1 MTIVYRPIADSATFQ
16 WNKSSAKTILLKY
29 ILGNYLE
36 DNDLFSIIDDSINLS
51 GNEGMIEMN
60 KETTDFNANKYSKI
74 LSSAWEE
81 VKEMQISEI
90 NVKFKNKLR
99 TSKDNDENPF
109 SDMLSRNRDIKVI
122 DILDETK
129 RERVLGAKGSAREP
143 LYELEDGWD
152 KGTDTGDNFDK
163 YYKKIVKVRTGLN
176 IGTGK
181 TLNEIVFE
189 DVAKDKIERLT
200 EIGFTGIKQITKKKS
215 LVDSSRGIPNIGRT
229 DGIRT
234 GKPSERTA
242 GGSGGKLT
250 TVSDK
255 GEMQLGPRDDS
266 NEKKIVSEI
275 SLKEKT
281 EIKLIKQ
288 ALNTLSLL
296 LDNLTVTQQTLD
308 TFTTASEKPTDIQTL
323 DTKFDVQ
330 AEKPLKVLSSNGY
343 KIKSM
348 DELEEVSDEI
358 NSYNSTINNLYD
370 FLRASG
376 KNADKIYKELFD
388 QMKVFNLTPE
398 KYNLLETKKLLDG
411 KKASPTK
418 DNLREKFYKTV
429 KKEIDTSLE
438 AKKELYSRNLSE
450 VYEEIKETFKIV
462 KKKEKKL
469 KADAK
474 KNAEREERERIA
486 RDRTKVNFKFG
497 QSVPF
502 KEKFNKEKLKKLFDN
517 IETEGEKFF
526 TPYINDIDG
535 IYEGSIQV
543 TREEKPLF
551 SKTKLK
557 LWENV
562 FKAKKQWEDKDNKEK
577 WQIISGILNIFDP
590 TEEIEKWPNDED
602 GNELDSLEKIK
613 EAKKYTYKLAKPINI
628 LLKSTLA
635 VNMGKAAMDPSYQ
648 SKVNV
653 GEKGKP
659 MSSTA
664 ASKISKV
671 FAWMAKRTK
680 RLKGIIGD

>member
-16 WNKSSAKTILLKY
+16 WNKSSAKKVLLEY
-29 ILGNYLE
+29 ILGNYLA
-36 DNDLFSIIDDSINLS
+36 DNELFSIIDDSISLS
-51 GNEGMIEMN
+51 GNEGMLEMN
-60 KETTDFNANKYSKI
+60 KENSNFNANKYSKI
-74 LSSAWEE
+74 LSSAWQE
-81 VKEMQISEI
+81 VQDMPISEI
-90 NVKFKNKLR
+90 SEKFENKLR
-99 TSKDNDENPF
+99 ASKDNKENPF

-143 LYELEDGWD
+143 LYALEDGWD
-152 KGTDTGDNFDK
+152 KGTDTGDNFDN
-163 YYKKIVKVRTGLN
+163 YYNKIVKVRTGLN
-176 IGTGK
+176 IGEGK
-181 TLNEIVFE
+181 TLNEIIFE
-189 DVAKDKIERLT
+189 DNVKDKIKRIT
-200 EIGFTGIKQITKKKS
+200 DIGFTGIKQITKKKNLQS
-215 LVDSSRGIPNIGRT
+215 SSRGIPQIT
-229 DGIRT
+229 WT
-234 GKPSERTA
+234 EGKNPVETA
-242 GGSGGKLT
+242 GSSSGKLT

-281 EIKLIKQ
+281 KIKLIEQ

-296 LDNLTVTQQTLD
+296 LDNLTGTQKTLD
-308 TFTTASEKPTDIQTL
+308 TFTTASVKPTDIQTL

-343 KIKSM
+343 KIKSI
-348 DELEEVSDEI
+348 DELKEVSDEI

-388 QMKVFNLTPE
+388 QMKAFDLTPE
-398 KYNLLETKKLLDG
+398 KYNLLETKKLLDNR
-411 KKASPTK
+411 KASSKK
-418 DNLREKFYKTV
+418 DDLREKFYKTV
-429 KKEIDTSLE
+429 KKAIDTSLE

-450 VYEEIKETFKIV
+450 VYEEIKERLKLV
-462 KKKEKKL
+462 KKEEKKL

-474 KNAEREERERIA
+474 KKAERAERERVSG
-486 RDRTKVNFKFG
+486 DRTKVKFKFG

-502 KEKFNKEKLKKLFDN
+502 KERYNKTKLKAFFDD
-517 IETEGEKFF
+517 IETEGKKIF

-551 SKTKLK
+551 SKTELK

-562 FKAKKQWEDKDNKEK
+562 FKAKKQWEDKGNKEK
-577 WQIISGILNIFDP
+577 WQIISGIFNIADP
-590 TEEIEKWPNDED
+590 TEGIDEWPNDED

-613 EAKKYTYKLAKPINI
+613 DAKKYTYKLAKPINI

-664 ASKISKV
+664 ASNISKV
-671 FAWMAKRTK
+671 FAWMAKRIK
-680 RLKGIIGD
+680 RLKRIIGD

>member
-16 WNKSSAKTILLKY
+16 WNNSSAKKVLLEY
-29 ILGNYLE
+29 ILGNYLV
-36 DNDLFSIIDDSINLS
+36 DNELFSIIDDSINLS
-51 GNEGMIEMN
+51 GNEGMLEMN
-60 KETTDFNANKYSKI
+60 KENSNFNANKYSKI
-74 LSSAWEE
+74 LSGAWKE
-81 VKEMQISEI
+81 VQEMQISEI
-90 NVKFKNKLR
+90 NQKFEDKLR
-99 TSKDNDENPF
+99 TSKDNRKNPF
-109 SDMLSRNRDIKVI
+109 SDVLSRNRDIKVI

-143 LYELEDGWD
+143 LYALEDGWD
-152 KGTDTGDNFDK
+152 EGTDTGDNFDN
-163 YYKKIVKVRTGLN
+163 YYGKIVKVRTGLN
-176 IGTGK
+176 IGAGK
-181 TLNEIVFE
+181 TLNEIIFE
-189 DVAKDKIERLT
+189 DIAKDKIERIT
-200 EIGFTGIKQITKKKS
+200 EIGFTGIKQITKKKN
-215 LVDSSRGIPNIGRT
+215 LKGSSRGIPQMT
-229 DGIRT
+229 WT
-234 GKPSERTA
+234 EEETPVQTA
-242 GGSGGKLT
+242 GSSGGKLS

-275 SLKEKT
+275 SLKERTK
-281 EIKLIKQ
+281 IKLIKQ

-308 TFTTASEKPTDIQTL
+308 TTASEKPTDIQTL

-343 KIKSM
+343 KMESM
-348 DELEEVSDEI
+348 DELKEVSDEI

-388 QMKVFNLTPE
+388 QMKAFELTPE

-411 KKASPTK
+411 KKASSKK
-418 DNLREKFYKTV
+418 DDLREKFYKTV
-429 KKEIDTSLE
+429 KKAIDTSLE
-438 AKKELYSRNLSE
+438 AKKELYSRYLSE
-450 VYEEIKETFKIV
+450 VYEEIKEKLKLV
-462 KKKEKKL
+462 KKEEKKL

-474 KNAEREERERIA
+474 KKAERAERERVSG
-486 RDRTKVNFKFG
+486 DRTKVKFKFG
-497 QSVPF
+497 RSVPF
-502 KEKFNKEKLKKLFDN
+502 KEKYNKEQLKKMFDN
-517 IETEGEKFF
+517 IETEGKKFF

-535 IYEGSIQV
+535 IYEGSIQI
-543 TREEKPLF
+543 TREEKPIF
-551 SKTKLK
+551 SKTELK

-562 FKAKKQWEDKDNKEK
+562 FKAKKQWEDKDDKGK
-577 WQIISGILNIFDP
+577 WQIISGILNIADP
-590 TEEIEKWPNDED
+590 TEEIEDWPKDED

-635 VNMGKAAMDPSYQ
+635 VNMGKAAMDQSYQ

-659 MSSTA
+659 MSSTET
-664 ASKISKV
+664 SNISKV
-671 FAWMAKRTK
+671 FAWMAKRIK
-680 RLKGIIGD
+680 RLKSIIGD